1 MRNNLGYNKAKV
13 DSPHHK
19 SFQNFV
25 DRPLP
30 RANLVKGVSREP
42 NLKMFFH
49 RIDQDAE
56 GERDLSH
63 PYF

>member
-1 MRNNLGYNKAKV
+1 MRNNLGYNEAKV
-13 DSPHHK
+13 YSPHHK
-19 SFQNFV
+19 SFQNSV
-25 DRPLP
+25 DRPLLG
-30 RANLVKGVSREP
+30 ANLVKGVSRGP

-49 RIDQDAE
+49 IMDQDAK